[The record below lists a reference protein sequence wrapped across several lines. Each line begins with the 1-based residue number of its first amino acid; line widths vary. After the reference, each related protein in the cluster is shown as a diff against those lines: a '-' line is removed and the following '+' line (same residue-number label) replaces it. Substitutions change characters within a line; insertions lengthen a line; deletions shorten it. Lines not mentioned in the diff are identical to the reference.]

1 MWRGTLGVNSQV
13 EQRGVYAPTGD
24 DVSAVTR
31 GACLRDDLEVGDRK
45 HGYSVEAG

>member
-1 MWRGTLGVNSQV
+1 
-13 EQRGVYAPTGD
+13 
-24 DVSAVTR
+24 VTR